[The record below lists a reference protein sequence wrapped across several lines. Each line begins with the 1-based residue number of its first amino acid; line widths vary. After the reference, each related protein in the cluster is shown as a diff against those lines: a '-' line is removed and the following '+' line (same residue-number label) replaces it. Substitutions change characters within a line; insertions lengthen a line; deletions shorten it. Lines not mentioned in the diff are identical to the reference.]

1 MRTVIALRT
10 AAAAGVM
17 VLASTAAVLATD
29 ATPSVAP
36 GPFEAPPAFPTAR
49 ARQDATVR
57 PGPFEAPPAY
67 GLPANRM
74 YNWTGFYL
82 GLNGG
87 GAFGNTNWGSIPDA
101 VTGNASNAG
110 GLGGGTIGYALQAG
124 DAVVVGVEG
133 DAALTR
139 IASTVSPASCA
150 PNCEL
155 KVPWLATARIRL
167 GYSFGGIVPYAT
179 GGVAMGTLEAD
190 IAGAPFGTQ
199 RSDNL
204 GWTAGGGV
212 EFVIIGDWRA
222 KAEYL
227 YVDLNGF
234 SCTIACGGGP
244 ISFNFRTNVFRAG
257 VNYRLWAD

>member
-1 MRTVIALRT
+1 MRTVNILKT
-10 AAAAGVM
+10 MTVAGLVLLASPGV
-17 VLASTAAVLATD
+17 VLAADAA
-29 ATPSVAP
+29 PPVAP

-57 PGPFEAPPAY
+57 PGPFDAPPAY
-67 GLPANRM
+67 GAPVTRV

-87 GAFGNTNWGSIPDA
+87 GAFGNTNWGSIPDN

-110 GLGGGTIGYALQAG
+110 GLFGGTIGYALQAG
-124 DAVVVGVEG
+124 DAVVLGIEV
-133 DAALTR
+133 DAGLTS
-139 IASTVSPASCA
+139 IGSTVSPASCA

-155 KVPWLATARIRL
+155 KVPWLGTARIRL
-167 GYSFGGIVPYAT
+167 GYSFGALVPYAT
-179 GGVAMGTLEAD
+179 GGVAIGTLEAD

-212 EFVIIGDWRA
+212 EFVITGDWRA

-234 SCTIACGGGP
+234 SCFTACGGGP